1 MFLKFSRH
9 VCKIQRLPASIWD
22 VPHFRQSV
30 SSKFRRE
37 LQMLMKYRRMIL
49 KISIKKHF
57 RYVAQRHERLQL
69 LSIHYLVVQKRVNLV
84 DLENAENS
92 LK

>member
-1 MFLKFSRH
+1 
-9 VCKIQRLPASIWD
+9 
-22 VPHFRQSV
+22 
-30 SSKFRRE
+30 
-37 LQMLMKYRRMIL
+37 MKYRRMIL

-92 LK
+92 LKEAFVAKSASIQLRTDLQRFGKPNPDPTLGQVNILEYM